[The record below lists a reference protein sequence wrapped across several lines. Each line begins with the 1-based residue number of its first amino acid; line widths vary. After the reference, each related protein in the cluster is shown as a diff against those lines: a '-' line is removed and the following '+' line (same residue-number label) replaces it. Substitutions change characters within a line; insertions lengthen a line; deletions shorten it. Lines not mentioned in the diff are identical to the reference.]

1 MKVQLQN
8 TQGRIASSEI
18 LIKDI
23 EEKHGE
29 KKSRDKKLGKLRCE
43 MDYRKSGWNGGLRWS
58 SIVILGD
65 PAYDQSRG
73 TKLIFKM
80 EENFLGKTNKPQI
93 Y

>member
-29 KKSRDKKLGKLRCE
+29 KKIKR
-43 MDYRKSGWNGGLRWS
+43 
-58 SIVILGD
+58 
-65 PAYDQSRG
+65 
-73 TKLIFKM
+73 
-80 EENFLGKTNKPQI
+80 
-93 Y
+93 

>member
-29 KKSRDKKLGKLRCE
+29 KKMPWL
-43 MDYRKSGWNGGLRWS
+43 
-58 SIVILGD
+58 ILD
-65 PAYDQSRG
+65 LKTLLCTNITF
-73 TKLIFKM
+73 TKEVLMKCASFPKI
-80 EENFLGKTNKPQI
+80 LVS
-93 Y
+93 